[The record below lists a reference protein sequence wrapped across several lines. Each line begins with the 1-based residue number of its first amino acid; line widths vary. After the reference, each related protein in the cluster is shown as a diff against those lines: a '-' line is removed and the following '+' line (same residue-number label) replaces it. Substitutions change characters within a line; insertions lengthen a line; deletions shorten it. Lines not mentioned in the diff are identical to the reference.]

1 VRPSPF
7 RGRGTRVA
15 AALVVALIW
24 AGVAASVAGAHAI
37 VRPGAS
43 RPAEFQEYTLTVPTE
58 RDQPTVGVVLKVPE
72 GITFLLVENTPG
84 WTAKIVRRNDR
95 IDEIHWSGGTIPPDF
110 FGTFRLI
117 ARNPVAEGE
126 IAWRILQ
133 LYEGGETVRWIGGP
147 DSASPA
153 ARTDITESAVP
164 VDVVNVTS
172 GRPSPQATGRRD
184 HHAGGHDDG
193 RRGERRRRG
202 RHRPRTGGRGPDRGA
217 RRACRRNCGVADG
230 PVTAAAGRRSA
241 LALRGRQCLSS
252 RVTQ

>member
-1 VRPSPF
+1 
-7 RGRGTRVA
+7 
-15 AALVVALIW
+15 LIW
-24 AGVAASVAGAHAI
+24 AGLAASVAGAHAI

-95 IDEIHWSGGTIPPDF
+95 IDEIHWSGGSIPPDF

-117 ARNPVAEGE
+117 GRNPVAEGE

-133 LYEGGETVRWIGGP
+133 LYKGGETVRWIGGP

-172 GRPSPQATGRRD
+172 GRPSAPA
-184 HHAGGHDDG
+184 AGGATTTPAATTTAAEESDDDG
-193 RRGERRRRG
+193 
-202 RHRPRTGGRGPDRGA
+202 DGA
-217 RRACRRNCGVADG
+217 
-230 PVTAAAGRRSA
+230 A
-241 LALRGRQCLSS
+241 LALAVVGLIAGLAALAVAVVAWRTARS
-252 RVTQ
+252 RPRPAGAPQ